1 MKATLHGDVE
11 RYRRRQAP
19 KRLREKGGRRSE
31 ERKTGRGERTRPDTI
46 PIWGWVAPPPGFRLV
61 REDTA

>member
-19 KRLREKGGRRSE
+19 KRLREKGGRRSDE
-31 ERKTGRGERTRPDTI
+31 LVMVGARGVGPTLYE
-46 PIWGWVAPPPGFRLV
+46 
-61 REDTA
+61 